1 MVLNVRRNHKAASYG
16 GFSLWTFSTMPL
28 LQYWLSP
35 VSSDSAAWTELRLPM
50 GSDDS
55 QSS

>member
-28 LQYWLSP
+28 LQHWLSP